1 MYQQNNVENAAIEG
15 PPLTQSGLKPQ
26 IIQMEWYKGLKTK
39 ITIQLDHV
47 ESFIKEFA
55 ESGTVVQS
63 QEEIICTHHSKKL
76 RTLYK
81 NGKHISNNT
90 APMRR
95 G

>member
-63 QEEIICTHHSKKL
+63 QEERNNLYAPLKKAEDAL
-76 RTLYK
+76 QKWETYL
-81 NGKHISNNT
+81 
-90 APMRR
+90 
-95 G
+95 